1 MTYALP
7 EHPSF
12 NNQPRYTPTKLSR
25 TPSARTAT
33 GSVSPYTGSGQTYV
47 NRRATSARL
56 TPAVSTKE
64 DLNEVKRNEQIKA
77 RNCYLL
83 EKNSEALSENEKII
97 RRSVEKVDSWLRE
110 LPSTFPPIQ
119 DIMRPYN
126 IIENRV

>member
-7 EHPSF
+7 EHPSY
-12 NNQPRYTPTKLSR
+12 NRYTPTKLSR

-64 DLNEVKRNEQIKA
+64 DMSEVKRNEQIKG
-77 RNCYLL
+77 
-83 EKNSEALSENEKII
+83 I
-97 RRSVEKVDSWLRE
+97 RSILRP
-110 LPSTFPPIQ
+110 L
-119 DIMRPYN
+119 
-126 IIENRV
+126 